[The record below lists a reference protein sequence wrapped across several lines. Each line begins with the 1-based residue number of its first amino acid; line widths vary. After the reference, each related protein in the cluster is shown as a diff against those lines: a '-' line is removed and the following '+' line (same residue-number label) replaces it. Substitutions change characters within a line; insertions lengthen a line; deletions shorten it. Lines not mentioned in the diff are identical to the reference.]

1 VQNKIGSEPLMRY
14 LQKCP
19 GKFRMSLVEIPSNK
33 EIKCVKMSMSDQKW
47 LLATVTNHPTATVGG
62 REGAG
67 NSLAWCPGADRLSC
81 FPSHARR
88 SHRVPPPAMS
98 TDCPEMARG
107 LRVGG
112 EQCWGRPPISPLSP
126 LPAIR
131 LLSRQVYLSV
141 K

>member
-1 VQNKIGSEPLMRY
+1 
-14 LQKCP
+14 
-19 GKFRMSLVEIPSNK
+19 
-33 EIKCVKMSMSDQKW
+33 MSMSDQKW
-47 LLATVTNHPTATVGG
+47 SLATVTSHPSATVGG

-107 LRVGG
+107 LHVGG

-141 K
+141 KKLLCHACHSGVKSEWSEVWCNSTLRCRISRP